1 MDRKALKAA
10 AKESV
15 AHARGNSKLVTGVFL
30 VAVVLMGVL
39 EWGLTVLVERAP
51 ANGAHYLSQAV
62 STETRT
68 YVLVTVVS
76 LIFQFLLLLTALGYG
91 AVSLR
96 LGRDRDFSL
105 DTLLEGFRM
114 WSRGVLLYV
123 YISLLVGLLA
133 SLVSLPVSYVL
144 SGLLL
149 AGYLSEGMVFNLL
162 AVYTLLAMAV
172 ISYRYRMVYFLLLD
186 QPETPVRV
194 LASKAAAMNRPHRIS
209 LFLLDLS
216 FAPWV
221 LLCLLT
227 CGILFVWKLPYMAAT
242 YAHAYAFMEKDYE
255 ARQQRMEALLEAQK
269 KRMEETGLF
278 RR

>member
-1 MDRKALKAA
+1 MEKTQVNKTVRLTETAVMLAA
-10 AKESV
+10 AVALSFIKFIDMPFGGSV
-15 AHARGNSKLVTGVFL
+15 TL
-30 VAVVLMGVL
+30 
-39 EWGLTVLVERAP
+39 
-51 ANGAHYLSQAV
+51 
-62 STETRT
+62 
-68 YVLVTVVS
+68 
-76 LIFQFLLLLTALGYG
+76 
-91 AVSLR
+91 
-96 LGRDRDFSL
+96 FS
-105 DTLLEGFRM
+105 M
-114 WSRGVLLYV
+114 
-123 YISLLVGLLA
+123 
-133 SLVSLPVSYVL
+133 LPI
-144 SGLLL
+144 
-149 AGYLSEGMVFNLL
+149 
-162 AVYTLLAMAV
+162 AV